1 MVKFK
6 ALYKG
11 MNDDLKDAEM
21 MIDYAC
27 EISKHEEDKALAD
40 EIAKYAQYRLEHFMN
55 FHKLF
60 ETEASKEKTV
70 DKETV
75 SECMWHET
83 HEMFQHWYNDI
94 ERKNKEIF
102 LTIREEGFIAL
113 LSFIPN
119 LRLQLFY
126 NKFHLYIFRFRQ
138 HLLHLQ

>member
-21 MIDYAC
+21 MIGYAC

-60 ETEASKEKTV
+60 ENEASKEKSV
-70 DKETV
+70 DQGSGSV
-75 SECMWHET
+75 SKKHET
-83 HEMFQHWYNDI
+83 HEMFQHWYDDI
-94 ERKNKEIF
+94 ERKIKKY
-102 LTIREEGFIAL
+102 
-113 LSFIPN
+113 S
-119 LRLQLFY
+119 
-126 NKFHLYIFRFRQ
+126 
-138 HLLHLQ
+138 

>member
-60 ETEASKEKTV
+60 ENEASKEKNV

-83 HEMFQHWYNDI
+83 HEMFQHWYDDI
-94 ERKNKEIF
+94 ERK
-102 LTIREEGFIAL
+102 IRKY
-113 LSFIPN
+113 S
-119 LRLQLFY
+119 
-126 NKFHLYIFRFRQ
+126 
-138 HLLHLQ
+138 